1 MDAKTRARRALQLAP
16 CPGWCLDCRKG
27 GVQFDIPNAVE
38 TPGGPPLSMGEAI
51 GSMTTSPPTWSD
63 FEWIREQWRGPIVAK
78 GVITADD
85 AKRAVAAGV
94 AGIIV
99 SNHGGRQLDG
109 AAESM
114 PALVETLAAGGP
126 HAEVPV
132 QNGRAAGRGRG

>member
-85 AKRAVAAGV
+85 AKRSEERRVGKAC
-94 AGIIV
+94 V
-99 SNHGGRQLDG
+99 STWRSRWSPYH
-109 AAESM
+109 
-114 PALVETLAAGGP
+114 
-126 HAEVPV
+126 
-132 QNGRAAGRGRG
+132 

>member
-1 MDAKTRARRALQLAP
+1 
-16 CPGWCLDCRKG
+16 
-27 GVQFDIPNAVE
+27 
-38 TPGGPPLSMGEAI
+38 MGEAI

-94 AGIIV
+94 DGIIV

-109 AAESM
+109 VAASM
-114 PALVETLAAGGP
+114 PALVEIVDAVGHDVEVLVDGGIRRGSDV
-126 HAEVPV
+126 ARAIALGAREAMEI
-132 QNGRAAGRGRG
+132 GRASCRERVGPLG